1 MPSEC
6 DEFGR
11 EVPFGSKQRAA
22 SPPPFEHHEE
32 LHHRKSR
39 RSGESPLPRQRIP
52 CENYVREPM
61 LCQYVWKEQAQQEME
76 RQSREGD
83 VVLTEDDLV
92 FDEEAYDKY
101 RERYCVNYIQE
112 FFNQHMD
119 DSWFRNRY
127 SPLDRKRVVLQHLE
141 RSALEAHRIYVD
153 LMAEPA
159 KFVDQA
165 RLGYGMK
172 NGSTGQI
179 AVPNSHVLSIWDR
192 VVKLKGIPPHLS
204 EKQIILALLDHS
216 SNPNAQIRI
225 FSEAVKI
232 KADEKHL
239 YRDAFCVFES
249 AEVKNDIISAVSDLK
264 KREAAEGNGHVPR
277 LRDKDEHPKSI
288 PLDVECADP
297 YGRLEV
303 DDEAGGTVPNKK
315 ATIFIAAG
323 GFNQKVTV
331 LSAALSSKTRITKDK
346 DSAIL
351 MARALDHKHKIP
363 DDYRLDNLIQTLSCK
378 DEDTLDVSIA
388 YLRRVHLFSFY
399 NGCVFSDNLA
409 DVLSDHHPASSIHL
423 RLKDADEL
431 LQTNK
436 GHGSVS
442 MEVEESQS
450 ITDDLLV
457 KRLDESIRRA
467 QENITEW
474 MTNEYYVSSEVDAE
488 ASEIEELEKQ
498 RGLDWVQQHSL
509 DVEGRARCGFHFCRK
524 LFKGNSFLE
533 KHLFKKHSEF
543 LQAEIAKC
551 HDKYMMK
558 AWESGDIRPVPPIL
572 VDCGSKF
579 GLVSSQVIGAARPLA
594 EDPEPDLWKEKQRL
608 DELELQREAQRHRH
622 RHPRDND
629 GDGDG
634 PPPRRSDFED
644 VDDMKEEK
652 VELSFDNVDVPV
664 QPPKKKKRKK
674 LL

>member
-1 MPSEC
+1 
-6 DEFGR
+6 
-11 EVPFGSKQRAA
+11 
-22 SPPPFEHHEE
+22 
-32 LHHRKSR
+32 
-39 RSGESPLPRQRIP
+39 
-52 CENYVREPM
+52 
-61 LCQYVWKEQAQQEME
+61 
-76 RQSREGD
+76 
-83 VVLTEDDLV
+83 
-92 FDEEAYDKY
+92 
-101 RERYCVNYIQE
+101 
-112 FFNQHMD
+112 
-119 DSWFRNRY
+119 
-127 SPLDRKRVVLQHLE
+127 
-141 RSALEAHRIYVD
+141 
-153 LMAEPA
+153 
-159 KFVDQA
+159 
-165 RLGYGMK
+165 
-172 NGSTGQI
+172 
-179 AVPNSHVLSIWDR
+179 
-192 VVKLKGIPPHLS
+192 
-204 EKQIILALLDHS
+204 
-216 SNPNAQIRI
+216 
-225 FSEAVKI
+225 
-232 KADEKHL
+232 
-239 YRDAFCVFES
+239 
-249 AEVKNDIISAVSDLK
+249 
-264 KREAAEGNGHVPR
+264 
-277 LRDKDEHPKSI
+277 
-288 PLDVECADP
+288 
-297 YGRLEV
+297 
-303 DDEAGGTVPNKK
+303 
-315 ATIFIAAG
+315 
-323 GFNQKVTV
+323 
-331 LSAALSSKTRITKDK
+331 
-346 DSAIL
+346 